1 MPLITVDEETYEKL
15 RKLAFEQKT
24 TQKALVEEAVATV
37 FK

>member
-1 MPLITVDEETYEKL
+1 MPLITVSEEAYEKL

-24 TQKALVEEAVATV
+24 TQKALAEEAINKV